1 MPADQTGT
9 DYLLKQLA
17 GLLPSSGQ
25 APRLAGHPVDVIVTP
40 VEVNDHHGT
49 GVFLQMLFAAND
61 DIVSIRSQDQH
72 GGRQTFGMPL
82 KIVHRSSSRDAVFS
96 RVENALRG
104 MVVRRVLC
112 VPYLPDD
119 VLTAIAVQAIFGA
132 PMCTFIMDDQNVAI
146 GGIPDESM
154 RELLEKSTLRL
165 AISPEMLNAYA
176 RKFAVPFYYTPPTAP
191 AHMLPTRLH
200 SPATPP
206 DAKHGVIIGNLWSA
220 RSPELLRGA
229 VRNSGVTLSYPGGSS
244 LPGTAESWRA
254 DGIYPSD
261 RLESNELV
269 EMLRSMWFAVLPSG
283 TMDDAE
289 DRRWMAEFSLPSR
302 LVFLMCTSHIPVIVL
317 GSRNTAAAHFVEQFG
332 IGVVADY
339 DRESFLNAVRHIS
352 QPGVNLAM
360 RRRGLAAAGRFVD
373 TGVGEWIWQS
383 LAKGAPFDRRF
394 EDLLPEHL

>member
-1 MPADQTGT
+1 MPADQPGT

-17 GLLPSSGQ
+17 GVLPSSGQ
-25 APRLAGHPVDVIVTP
+25 APPLGGHPVDVIVTP
-40 VEVNDHHGT
+40 IEVNDHHGT
-49 GVFLQMLFAAND
+49 GVFLQMLFAADD

-72 GGRQTFGMPL
+72 GGRQTFGLPL
-82 KIVHRSSSRDAVFS
+82 KIVHGSSSRDAVFS
-96 RVENALRG
+96 RVESALRG

-112 VPYLPDD
+112 VPYLHDD
-119 VLTAIAVQAIFGA
+119 VLTAIAVQGIFGA

-146 GGIPDESM
+146 SGIPDESM

-176 RKFAVPFYYTPPTAP
+176 GKFGMPFYYTPPTAP

-220 RSPELLRGA
+220 RSPELLRGT

-254 DGIYPSD
+254 DGIYPTD

-302 LVFLMCTSHIPVIVL
+302 LVYLMCTAHIPVIVL
-317 GSRNTAAAHFVEQFG
+317 GSRNTAAAHFVEQFR

-339 DRESFLNAVRHIS
+339 DRESFLKAVRHIS
-352 QPGVNLAM
+352 QPEVNLAM

-394 EDLLPEHL
+394 EDLLPERV